1 MTDQQTPQS
10 NNQNIAQAIQEV
22 SDRAQLLV
30 REEIELAK
38 AEVSAKVSKLIKGA
52 VVGIAAGIFLIFG
65 LFLLLD
71 GFAWL
76 AYWAIPFPEGQF
88 FWGFFVVAASFVVAI
103 DSSAPSPAKR
113 PDQTRRLTMSFSIGR
128 TLSHAVAGTASSPP
142 QIVSTT
148 SALACSY
155 SASPR
160 GKVSKIQPDSTCSM
174 TP

>member
-10 NNQNIAQAIQEV
+10 NNTQNIANAIQEV

-52 VVGIAAGIFLIFG
+52 VVGIVAGIFLIFG

-88 FWGFFVVAASFVVAI
+88 FWGFFVVAAVLFLLGALAGLIAARAFKRGAPPTPEMAI
-103 DSSAPSPAKR
+103 DEAKR
-113 PDQTRRLTMSFSIGR
+113 IRETVQSPHPER
-128 TLSHAVAGTASSPP
+128 TV
-142 QIVSTT
+142 
-148 SALACSY
+148 
-155 SASPR
+155 
-160 GKVSKIQPDSTCSM
+160 
-174 TP
+174 

>member
-10 NNQNIAQAIQEV
+10 NNTQNIAQAIQEI

-30 REEIELAK
+30 REEVELAK

-52 VVGIAAGIFLIFG
+52 VVGIVAGIFLIFG

-88 FWGFFVVAASFVVAI
+88 FWGFFVVAAVLFLLGALAGLIAARAFKRGAPPTPEMAI
-103 DSSAPSPAKR
+103 DEAKR
-113 PDQTRRLTMSFSIGR
+113 IRETVQSSQPEQT
-128 TLSHAVAGTASSPP
+128 V
-142 QIVSTT
+142 
-148 SALACSY
+148 
-155 SASPR
+155 
-160 GKVSKIQPDSTCSM
+160 
-174 TP
+174 